1 MIASQKIGKS
11 FKGALDYNM
20 KKMNHTDP
28 SQRAEL
34 LAMSFV
40 APSRQSILA
49 QVALVKG
56 LKPTLGRYVY
66 HTSLNFAKEEVPL
79 DNDTLVDIAEQYLQE
94 MGYSNNQYLIF
105 RHHDAEHPHLHL
117 LVNRITFDG
126 KVVSDSNNYK
136 RSEAILRKLEQQYNL
151 VAVKQSNHIAMQQGS
166 HVAVEPDSRVAIDQ
180 HHHIAI
186 EPYSGVSMEQSN
198 YVSTELYNYVTTEQD
213 SHIAIEPYIKA
224 SLKAPTKSEIEMV
237 TRTGKPSDKM
247 VLQKKLER
255 LLTAKGITLPDFIS
269 RCELEGI
276 HLLFN
281 QASTGT
287 VSGITY
293 FYGNFKSTGKALGNR
308 FKWSELIKQVNYEQ
322 NRDSAGVSH
331 ASERTKG
338 IYDGTQARV
347 ANAQGG
353 LGNHITDAA
362 IDAAKLQ
369 QPAWVNGS
377 GGRPAAQTGRAAYGN
392 GAGASKSAQGPP
404 TDAVVDQGV
413 GRFGDWRD
421 AGVGYI
427 PGIEISDDIDDEA
440 ILGRNRRRQKRART
454 NQR

>member
-1 MIASQKIGKS
+1 MIASQKIGES
-11 FKGALDYNM
+11 FKGALDYNL
-20 KKMNHTDP
+20 KKMNHPDP

-56 LKPTLGRYVY
+56 LKPALSRYVY
-66 HTSLNFAKEEVPL
+66 HTSINFSKEEAPL
-79 DNDTLVDIAEQYLQE
+79 DSDTLVNIAEQYLQE
-94 MGYSNNQYLIF
+94 MGYSNNQYMIF

-126 KVVSDSNNYK
+126 KFVSDSNNYK
-136 RSEAILRKLEQQYNL
+136 RSEAILRKLEQQHNL
-151 VAVKQSNHIAMQQGS
+151 VAVKQSNHIAKQGS
-166 HVAVEPDSRVAIDQ
+166 HVTKDQ
-180 HHHIAI
+180 YNYIAI
-186 EPYSGVSMEQSN
+186 EPPSGVSMELSN
-198 YVSTELYNYVTTEQD
+198 YLAKELYSHVAKEQ
-213 SHIAIEPYIKA
+213 YIQA
-224 SLKAPTKSEIEMV
+224 PLRAPTKSEIEMAI
-237 TRTGKPSDKM
+237 RTGKPSDKM

-255 LLTAKGITLPDFIS
+255 LFVAKGISL
-269 RCELEGI
+269 LGI

-281 QASTGT
+281 QASTGR

-293 FYGNFKSTGKALGNR
+293 FYGDFKSTGKALGNR

-322 NRDSAGVSH
+322 DRDGAAVSH

-338 IYDGTQARV
+338 IYNSTWARV

-353 LGNHITDAA
+353 LGSNPANAA
-362 IDAAKLQ
+362 TDAAKLQ
-369 QPAWVNGS
+369 QPAWVTGS
-377 GGRPAAQTGRAAYGN
+377 DERTAAQTGRAAHGN
-392 GAGASKSAQGPP
+392 GAGAGESAQWPA
-404 TDAVVDQGV
+404 TDALVDQGA
-413 GRFGDWRD
+413 GRNFDWRD

-440 ILGRNRRRQKRART
+440 VLGRSRRRQKQVRT